1 MPMSDYTLDD
11 TCERRDYRSYLLRLW
26 RVGPEE
32 AAWRASL
39 ESPHTGELT
48 GFANLEDLFAF
59 LEKEVREVTQGQ
71 TMSRRVR
78 KTGSKEGGMNEGGEN
93 STQNPK

>member
-11 TCERRDYRSYLLRLW
+11 TYERRDYRSYLLRLW

-48 GFANLEDLFAF
+48 GFASLEDLFAF
-59 LEKEVREVTQGQ
+59 LETEVRGVAQGQ
-71 TMSRRVR
+71 TTSRRVR
-78 KTGSKEGGMNEGGEN
+78 KTGSKGGGINE
-93 STQNPK
+93 